1 MTTPLLRRVAVT
13 GVGLVTPVGIGTE
26 ETWQALL
33 AGRSGIAPIT
43 RFDASR
49 FSSRIAGE
57 VRGFEPTRWM
67 AAREVRTLAADPF
80 IQYAI
85 AAGTMA
91 MNGAGLTIEG
101 ELCERTGCFVGS
113 GMGGLGTIEA
123 THKTYLEKG
132 PRHGISPF
140 FATQLIIN
148 LAAGH
153 LAMRYNAK
161 GPNYAQVSACASGAH
176 SIGDAFRTIQCSDA
190 DVMICGGTEAV
201 ITPLGVGGFCAMRAL
216 STRNDAPAE
225 ACRPFDLERDGFL
238 MAEGAGILVLEEME
252 HAKARGAY
260 LYAELSGYGAN
271 ADAYHVTAPAP
282 EGEGAQ
288 RCMRLALKDAR
299 LAPSEID
306 YINAHGTSTKL
317 NDASE
322 TVAIKKVFGDHA
334 RRLMVSSTKS
344 MTGHLLGAAGGIE
357 AAFCV
362 LALARGQV
370 PPTINYTTPDP
381 ACDLDYVPNTAR
393 DARLRHAL
401 SNSFGFG
408 GTNACLVFSAIAD

>member
-1 MTTPLLRRVAVT
+1 MITPLLRRVAVT
-13 GVGLVTPVGIGTE
+13 GVGLLTPVGIGTE

-43 RFDASR
+43 RFDASK
-49 FSSRIAGE
+49 FPSRIAGE
-57 VRGFEPTRWM
+57 VKGFEPTHWIG
-67 AAREVRTLAADPF
+67 AREARSTAADPF

-85 AAGTMA
+85 AAGSMA
-91 MNGAGLTIEG
+91 MSDAGLTIEA

-113 GMGGLGTIEA
+113 AMGGLATIEA
-123 THKTYLEKG
+123 TYKSYLEKG

-140 FATQLIIN
+140 FPTQLAIN

-153 LAMRYNAK
+153 LAMKYNAK
-161 GPNYAQVSACASGAH
+161 GPSYAQVSACASGAH
-176 SIGDAFRTIQCSDA
+176 AIGDAYRAIRRDEV

-201 ITPLGVGGFCAMRAL
+201 LTPLGVGGFCAMRAL
-216 STRNDAPAE
+216 STRNEAPAQ
-225 ACRPFDLERDGFL
+225 ACRPFDLDRDGFL

-252 HAKARGAY
+252 HAKRRGAHIH
-260 LYAELSGYGAN
+260 AELSGYGAT

-288 RCMRLALKDAR
+288 RCMGLALKDAR
-299 LAPSEID
+299 LAPGDID

-317 NDASE
+317 NDAIE
-322 TVAIKKVFGDHA
+322 TTAIKAVFGEHA
-334 RRLMVSSTKS
+334 RKLMISSTKS
-344 MTGHLLGAAGGIE
+344 MTGHLLGAAGSVE
-357 AAFCV
+357 AAFCA
-362 LALARGQV
+362 LTLARGQV

-408 GTNACLVFSAIAD
+408 GTNACLVFSAIT

>member
-1 MTTPLLRRVAVT
+1 MPMRRRVVVT
-13 GVGLVTPVGIGTE
+13 GVGLITPVGIGTE

-43 RFDASR
+43 RFDTSR
-49 FSSRIAGE
+49 FSTRIAGE
-57 VRGFEPTRWM
+57 VKGFEPTRWM
-67 AAREVRTLAADPF
+67 GAREVRTTAADPF
-80 IQYAI
+80 IQYAL

-91 MNGAGLTIEG
+91 MSDAGLTIEG
-101 ELCERTGCFVGS
+101 ELCERAGCFVGS

-123 THKTYLEKG
+123 THKSFMEKG

-153 LAMRYNAK
+153 LGMKYNVK
-161 GPNYAQVSACASGAH
+161 GPSYAQVSACSSGANA
-176 SIGDAFRTIQCSDA
+176 IGDAYRAIQRDEM

-201 ITPLGVGGFCAMRAL
+201 VTPLGVGGFCAMRAL

-225 ACRPFDLERDGFL
+225 ASRPFDLDRDGFL
-238 MAEGAGILVLEEME
+238 LAEGAGILVLEEME
-252 HAKARGAY
+252 HARKRSAHC
-260 LYAELSGYGAN
+260 YAELSGYGAN

-288 RCMRLALKDAR
+288 RCMRLAIKDAH
-299 LAPSEID
+299 LAPSDID

-317 NDASE
+317 NDVTE
-322 TVAIKKVFGDHA
+322 TVAIKQVFGEHA

-344 MTGHLLGAAGGIE
+344 MTGHLLGAAGSIE
-357 AAFCV
+357 AAFCA

-370 PPTINYTTPDP
+370 PPTINYATADP

-393 DARLRHAL
+393 DARLRHAM

-408 GTNACLVFSAIAD
+408 GTNACLVFSALGD

>member
-1 MTTPLLRRVAVT
+1 MLRRVVVT
-13 GVGLVTPVGIGTE
+13 GVGLVTPVGIGIE

-49 FSSRIAGE
+49 FSTRIAGE
-57 VRGFEPTRWM
+57 VKGFEPTRWM
-67 AAREVRTLAADPF
+67 GAREARTTAADLF

-85 AAGTMA
+85 AAGSMA
-91 MNGAGLTIEG
+91 MSDAGLTIEG
-101 ELCERTGCFVGS
+101 ELCERTGCFIGS
-113 GMGGLGTIEA
+113 GMGGLATIEA
-123 THKTYLEKG
+123 TQKSFMEKG

-153 LAMRYNAK
+153 LAMKYNAK
-161 GPNYAQVSACASGAH
+161 GPSYAQVSACSSGANA
-176 SIGDAFRTIQCSDA
+176 IGDGYRAIQRDEV

-201 ITPLGVGGFCAMRAL
+201 VTPLGVGGFCAMRAL

-225 ACRPFDLERDGFL
+225 ACRPFDLGRDGFL
-238 MAEGAGILVLEEME
+238 ISEGAGVLILEERE
-252 HAKARGAY
+252 RAKKRGAH

-299 LAPSEID
+299 LAPADIE

-317 NDASE
+317 NDATE
-322 TVAIKKVFGDHA
+322 TWAIKKVFGEHA
-334 RRLMVSSTKS
+334 GSLMVSSTKS

-357 AAFCV
+357 AAFCA

-393 DARLRHAL
+393 DARLRHAM

-408 GTNACLVFSAIAD
+408 GTNACLVFSASGD

>member
-1 MTTPLLRRVAVT
+1 MPMRRRVVVT

-26 ETWQALL
+26 ETWRALL
-33 AGRSGIAPIT
+33 AGRSGIAAIT

-49 FSSRIAGE
+49 FSTRIAGE
-57 VRGFEPTRWM
+57 VKGFEPTCWM
-67 AAREVRTLAADPF
+67 GAREVRTTAADPF
-80 IQYAI
+80 IQYAL
-85 AAGTMA
+85 AAGAMA
-91 MNGAGLTIEG
+91 MSDAGLTIEG
-101 ELCERTGCFVGS
+101 ELCERAGCFVGS

-123 THKTYLEKG
+123 AHKSFMEKG

-153 LAMRYNAK
+153 LGMKYNAK
-161 GPNYAQVSACASGAH
+161 GPSYAQVSACSSGANA
-176 SIGDAFRTIQCSDA
+176 IGDAYRAIQRDEV

-201 ITPLGVGGFCAMRAL
+201 VTPLGVGGFCAMRAL

-225 ACRPFDLERDGFL
+225 ASRPFDLDRDGFL
-238 MAEGAGILVLEEME
+238 LAEGAGILVLEEME
-252 HAKARGAY
+252 HARRRGAHC
-260 LYAELSGYGAN
+260 YAELSGYGAN

-299 LAPSEID
+299 LAPSDID

-317 NDASE
+317 NDVTE
-322 TVAIKKVFGDHA
+322 TVAIKQVFGEHA

-357 AAFCV
+357 AAFCA

-370 PPTINYTTPDP
+370 PPTINYATADP

-393 DARLRHAL
+393 DARLRHAM

-408 GTNACLVFSAIAD
+408 GTNACLVFSALGD

>member
-1 MTTPLLRRVAVT
+1 MLRRVVVT

-26 ETWQALL
+26 QTWQSLL

-49 FSSRIAGE
+49 FSTRIAGE
-57 VRGFEPTRWM
+57 VKGFEPTRWIG
-67 AAREVRTLAADPF
+67 AREVRTTAADPF
-80 IQYAI
+80 IQYALV
-85 AAGTMA
+85 AGSMA
-91 MNGAGLTIEG
+91 MSDAGLTIEG
-101 ELCERTGCFVGS
+101 ELCERAGCFIGS

-123 THKTYLEKG
+123 THKSFMEKG

-148 LAAGH
+148 MAAGH
-153 LAMRYNAK
+153 LAMKYNAK
-161 GPNYAQVSACASGAH
+161 GPSYAQVSACSSGAH
-176 SIGDAFRTIQCSDA
+176 AIGDAFRAIQRDEV
-190 DVMICGGTEAV
+190 DVMICGGSEAV
-201 ITPLGVGGFCAMRAL
+201 VTPLGVGGFCAMRAL

-238 MAEGAGILVLEEME
+238 IAEGAGILILEERE
-252 HAKARGAY
+252 RAQKRGAP

-288 RCMRLALKDAR
+288 RCMRLALKDAG
-299 LAPSEID
+299 LAPSDIE

-317 NDASE
+317 NDATE
-322 TVAIKKVFGDHA
+322 TLAIKKVFGEHA
-334 RRLMVSSTKS
+334 ARLMISSTKS

-357 AAFCV
+357 AAFCA

-393 DARLRHAL
+393 DARLRHAM

-408 GTNACLVFSAIAD
+408 GTNACLVFSATGD

>member
-1 MTTPLLRRVAVT
+1 MLRRVVVT

-43 RFDASR
+43 RFDTSR
-49 FSSRIAGE
+49 FSTRIAGE
-57 VRGFEPTRWM
+57 VKGFEPTRWM
-67 AAREVRTLAADPF
+67 GAREVRTTAADPF
-80 IQYAI
+80 IQYAL

-91 MNGAGLTIEG
+91 MSDAGLTIEG
-101 ELCERTGCFVGS
+101 ELCERAGCFVGS

-123 THKTYLEKG
+123 THKSFMEKG

-153 LAMRYNAK
+153 LGMKYNVK
-161 GPNYAQVSACASGAH
+161 GPSYAQVSACSSGANA
-176 SIGDAFRTIQCSDA
+176 IGDAYRAIQRDEM

-201 ITPLGVGGFCAMRAL
+201 VTPLGVGGFCAMRAL

-225 ACRPFDLERDGFL
+225 ASRPFDLDRDGFL
-238 MAEGAGILVLEEME
+238 LAEGAGILVLEERE
-252 HAKARGAY
+252 HARKRSAHC
-260 LYAELSGYGAN
+260 YAELSGYGAN

-288 RCMRLALKDAR
+288 RCMRLAIKDAH
-299 LAPSEID
+299 LAPSDID

-317 NDASE
+317 NDVTE
-322 TVAIKKVFGDHA
+322 TVAIKQVFGEHA

-357 AAFCV
+357 AAFCA

-370 PPTINYTTPDP
+370 PPTINHTTPDP

-393 DARLRHAL
+393 NARLRHAM

-408 GTNACLVFSAIAD
+408 GTNACLVFSALRD